1 MSKKTPYTK
10 VEVVEERHPNQPE
23 SVPLV
28 RTNKV
33 LINGKEVRVAKD
45 GIWIDYDHNLET
57 SNELPGG
64 VVAVTV
70 ELLVDEFSI
79 RQVPNGY
86 TDGKTSTSTGDHLHF
101 SGHVSGMSEEEF
113 AERMA
118 KRKKRS
124 ERFPFTG
131 VDMED
136 GKGTPV
142 TTKIEQPRDH
152 LGRFTRRK

>member
-10 VEVVEERHPNQPE
+10 VEIVEERHENQPE
-23 SVPLV
+23 NVPLV

-86 TDGKTSTSTGDHLHF
+86 TESKASTSTGPHLHF
-101 SGHVSGMSEEEF
+101 DARDSF
-113 AERMA
+113 
-118 KRKKRS
+118 
-124 ERFPFTG
+124 
-131 VDMED
+131 
-136 GKGTPV
+136 
-142 TTKIEQPRDH
+142 PRDH
-152 LGRFTRRK
+152 LGRFTKQKDVG

>member
-1 MSKKTPYTK
+1 MSRKTPYTK
-10 VEVVEERHPNQPE
+10 VEVVEERRENQPE
-23 SVPLV
+23 NVPLV

-86 TDGKTSTSTGDHLHF
+86 TEGKTSTSTGPHL
-101 SGHVSGMSEEEF
+101 
-113 AERMA
+113 
-118 KRKKRS
+118 
-124 ERFPFTG
+124 RFPFTG

-152 LGRFTRRK
+152 LGRFTKRK

>member
-1 MSKKTPYTK
+1 MIKNTPLTK
-10 VEVVEERHPNQPE
+10 VEVIEERHPNQPE
-23 SVPLV
+23 NAPLI

-86 TDGKTSTSTGDHLHF
+86 TDGKTSTSTGAHLHF
-101 SGHVSGMSEEEF
+101 DARDAF
-113 AERMA
+113 
-118 KRKKRS
+118 
-124 ERFPFTG
+124 
-131 VDMED
+131 
-136 GKGTPV
+136 
-142 TTKIEQPRDH
+142 PRDE
-152 LGRFTRRK
+152 LGRFVKRR

>member
-1 MSKKTPYTK
+1 MSQKTPYTV

-23 SVPLV
+23 NTPCI
-28 RTNKV
+28 KPQHV
-33 LINGKEVRVAKD
+33 LINGQKVRVAKD
-45 GIWIDYDHNLET
+45 GIRIDHGDADR
-57 SNELPGG
+57 
-64 VVAVTV
+64 VAVV
-70 ELLVDEFSI
+70 EVTLLVDEFSI

-101 SGHVSGMSEEEF
+101 EGPVNPLSEKEL
-113 AERMA
+113 AERVA
-118 KRKKRS
+118 A
-124 ERFPFTG
+124 RFPFWG

-152 LGRFTRRK
+152 LGRFTKRKYN

>member
-1 MSKKTPYTK
+1 MIKNTPLTK
-10 VEVVEERHPNQPE
+10 VEVIEERHPNQPE
-23 SVPLV
+23 NAPLI

-86 TDGKTSTSTGDHLHF
+86 TDGKTSTSTGAHLHF
-101 SGHVSGMSEEEF
+101 EAGEYITKPS
-113 AERMA
+113 
-118 KRKKRS
+118 
-124 ERFPFTG
+124 
-131 VDMED
+131 
-136 GKGTPV
+136 TPV
-142 TTKIEQPRDH
+142 TTKIDQPRDAK
-152 LGRFTRRK
+152 GRFTKRGHYSDYATDD